1 MSGARPFTLCA
12 APALLA
18 GLCWA
23 LAWPM
28 PQDRIAGQIL
38 QSGLLS
44 SIAPLMAVGALLSLA
59 CALTRAPVWV
69 WAPALLSY
77 LLVLGPPPLGEVPQ
91 GGFVVVSSNLDA
103 FSEGPPGA
111 AEALAALH
119 ADVVITIERR
129 VEEIPGLQRVADNH
143 GVPMKRPSHGTAIFC
158 RPGLPCEG
166 AVSPEFGSETF
177 TMPLGLLRVPVPRAG
192 GGSQPVCILGL
203 HAPPP
208 APLDPSGLLPYVQR
222 VAEAIVGGRM
232 ARQWG
237 PCLPG
242 DPVLAMGDF
251 NHVPGTPASRLLRS
265 SGLRRSEWG
274 RAPWQAS
281 WPAGGGWPNLP
292 FFELDQALA
301 GPELRVRS
309 VRRHRIPGADHKALR
324 IVMEVR

>member
-1 MSGARPFTLCA
+1 MSGARALLLCS
-12 APALLA
+12 APAMLG

-28 PQDRIAGQIL
+28 PQRSIAGQIL

-44 SIAPLMAVGALLSLA
+44 AIAPLMVVGALLSLA
-59 CALTRAPVWV
+59 CGLARGPVQV
-69 WAPALLSY
+69 WLPALLSY
-77 LLVLGPPPLGEVPQ
+77 LLFLGPPPLGEEPK

-103 FSEGPPGA
+103 YSEGPPGA
-111 AEALAALH
+111 AEALAALR
-119 ADVVITIERR
+119 ADAVITIERR
-129 VEEIPGLQRVADNH
+129 VEEIPGMLRVADNH

-158 RPGLPCEG
+158 RPGLSCEA

-177 TMPLGLLRVPVPRAG
+177 TMPLGLLRVPVPRSE
-192 GGSQPVCILGL
+192 GGSASVCVMGL

-208 APLDPSGLLPYVQR
+208 APLDPTGLLPYVRR
-222 VAEAIVGGRM
+222 VAEAVVNGRM

-237 PCLPG
+237 PCQPG
-242 DPVLAMGDF
+242 DPVLAIGDF
-251 NHVPGTPASRLLRS
+251 NHVRGTPANRRLRA

-301 GPELRVRS
+301 GPELRILSIRRS
-309 VRRHRIPGADHKALR
+309 RIPGADHKALR
-324 IVMEVR
+324 IVMELR